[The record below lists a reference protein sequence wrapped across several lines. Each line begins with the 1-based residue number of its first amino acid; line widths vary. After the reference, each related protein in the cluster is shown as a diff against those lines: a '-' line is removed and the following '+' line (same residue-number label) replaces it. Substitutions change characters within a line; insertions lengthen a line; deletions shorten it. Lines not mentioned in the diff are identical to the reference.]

1 MQLTLDDRYRAP
13 ADHFFAQHP
22 IPHEMK
28 TTGGQLTAQIDVSG
42 LTRQEIAAIQRHFR
56 YLTFFTWQGS
66 DLDDVIFWERPS
78 QFKQLVRD
86 FTAVTA
92 DLDFDV
98 LAALEA
104 RGFLLAGLLAGERPW
119 PILPIR
125 KYKPFYQRFPGVR
138 VEFNNWKG
146 EAEALFLFNR
156 DIWRG
161 RRVLIVDDLIETG
174 NSLEAALHGLSTIG
188 CEAVGAFYLADFLTP
203 ARRSDF
209 TIPIRGFVNSAALP

>member
-1 MQLTLDDRYRAP
+1 MQLTLDDRYRAA
-13 ADHFFAQHP
+13 ADHFFTQHP
-22 IPHEMK
+22 IPHEIK
-28 TTGGQLTAQIDVSG
+28 ATAGQLTVQIDDSG
-42 LTRQEIAAIQRHFR
+42 LMQQEIEAIRRHFR

-92 DLDFDV
+92 DLDFDL

-138 VEFNNWKG
+138 VDFNNWKG
-146 EAEALFLFNR
+146 EAEALFLFSR
-156 DIWRG
+156 EIWRG

-174 NSLEAALHGLSTIG
+174 NSLEAALRGLTAIG
-188 CEAVGAFYLADFLTP
+188 CEAAGAFYLGDFLSPT
-203 ARRSDF
+203 RRPDF
-209 TIPIRGFVNSAALP
+209 SLPLRAFVNSASLP